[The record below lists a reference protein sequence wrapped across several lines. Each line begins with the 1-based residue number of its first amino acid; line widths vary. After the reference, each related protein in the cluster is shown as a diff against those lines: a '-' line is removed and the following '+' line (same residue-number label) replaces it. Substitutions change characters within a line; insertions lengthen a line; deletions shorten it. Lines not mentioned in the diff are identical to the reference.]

1 MFQPPSALL
10 RDFFFECRSNPSD
23 ASLKN
28 ITKKCLLPENEVR
41 MWLDHFQTVDT
52 NRKRGAAKAAETR
65 QRKQQE
71 KQTTTGE
78 AEENVAHYRGVYV

>member
-1 MFQPPSALL
+1 M
-10 RDFFFECRSNPSD
+10 
-23 ASLKN
+23 
-28 ITKKCLLPENEVR
+28 PENEVR